1 VHRAKGSIDSTH
13 PISGDELRELRA
25 LRRTQEP
32 GCRFIF
38 MNERK
43 APMSSAG
50 FRKMLSTVGAACNLP
65 HVHPHM
71 LRHSCGFYMA
81 DRREDVRVMQD
92 WLGHAN
98 VQNTVRYTTLAPGR
112 LDNARAPG

>member
-1 VHRAKGSIDSTH
+1 MSEQKPETDIWRLLSYSEAS
-13 PISGDELRELRA
+13 ELSF
-25 LRRTQEP
+25 P
-32 GCRFIF
+32 
-38 MNERK
+38 
-43 APMSSAG
+43 
-50 FRKMLSTVGAACNLP
+50 
-65 HVHPHM
+65 VHPHM

-92 WLGHAN
+92 WLGRAN

>member
-1 VHRAKGSIDSTH
+1 MHRAKGSVDSTH

-38 MNERK
+38 MNERGTPVT
-43 APMSSAG
+43 ASG
-50 FRKMLSTVGAACNLP
+50 FRKMLATVGAACGQP

-98 VQNTVRYTTLAPGR
+98 IQNTGRYTTLAPSR

>member
-1 VHRAKGSIDSTH
+1 
-13 PISGDELRELRA
+13 
-25 LRRTQEP
+25 
-32 GCRFIF
+32 
-38 MNERK
+38 
-43 APMSSAG
+43 MSPAG
-50 FRKMLSTVGAACNLP
+50 FRKMLSRVGAECGLP
-65 HVHPHM
+65 AVHPHM

-112 LDNARAPG
+112 LDGTRAPD